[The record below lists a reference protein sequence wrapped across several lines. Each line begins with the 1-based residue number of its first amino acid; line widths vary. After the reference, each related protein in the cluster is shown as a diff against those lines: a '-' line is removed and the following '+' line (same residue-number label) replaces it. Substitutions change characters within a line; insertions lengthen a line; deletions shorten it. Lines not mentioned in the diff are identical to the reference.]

1 MPAKDVNAHAT
12 DGKNKGTAILAGKT
26 NNCSLS
32 FAGIA
37 TQQ

>member
-1 MPAKDVNAHAT
+1 MPAKNVNAHAT
-12 DGKNKGTAILAGKT
+12 DGKIKVPLVLAGKT

-32 FAGIA
+32 FAGFA